1 MAVKAPVTCADLSA
15 RIVALEANLAALR
28 QVLDERDARY
38 AQRAASQDKAVSSA
52 LETSEKAIIKAESA
66 TERRFEGVNE
76 FRQTLADQASTLMPR
91 AEYTVQHDALRAQV
105 AGIDRHVSKLQ
116 SDQLS
121 LSARGGGMKETWGY
135 VIAVI
140 GLIIAMLA
148 VYFRAAHAHD
158 SEQWIAKKLL
168 RDPISGQFCCG
179 PADCRALEDG
189 DVKEVTGGFAVH
201 MSTYPEM
208 PDIDEVIPYSRAMP
222 FAPDGR
228 YHACLGWNYPN
239 IPKIRC
245 LIIPPGST

>member
-91 AEYTVQHDALRAQV
+91 SEYTVQHRALESKVDTLEDRARLMQQEISTV
-105 AGIDRHVSKLQ
+105 Q
-116 SDQLS
+116 
-121 LSARGGGMKETWGY
+121 ARGGGMKETWGY

-158 SEQWIAKKLL
+158 DEQWIAKKLL
-168 RDPISGQFCCG
+168 KDPISHSFCCG
-179 PADCRALEDG
+179 PADCRALADG
-189 DVKEVTGGFAVH
+189 DVKEVAGGFAVH

-245 LIIPPGST
+245 LVVPPNAM